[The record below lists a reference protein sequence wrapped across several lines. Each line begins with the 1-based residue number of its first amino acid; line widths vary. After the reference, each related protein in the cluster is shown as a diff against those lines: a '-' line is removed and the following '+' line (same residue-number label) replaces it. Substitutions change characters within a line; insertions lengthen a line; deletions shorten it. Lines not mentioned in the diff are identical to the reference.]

1 IYKKYFPAYPFEFR
15 FTRDE
20 FQQQYQRL
28 SQVGMLANVFGAL
41 AIFISCLGLFGL
53 SAYTAEQRRKEVGIR
68 KVLGATLGNI
78 WLALSKDFLKPVVV
92 AFALAAPLGAWA
104 MSKFLLRFDYR
115 IELGWMLFAAAGALA
130 LLIAVITVSVQG
142 LRAALAEPVRSLQN
156 E

>member
-1 IYKKYFPAYPFEFR
+1 
-15 FTRDE
+15 
-20 FQQQYQRL
+20 
-28 SQVGMLANVFGAL
+28 
-41 AIFISCLGLFGL
+41 
-53 SAYTAEQRRKEVGIR
+53 
-68 KVLGATLGNI
+68 
-78 WLALSKDFLKPVVV
+78 ALSKDFLKPVVV